1 MCLPAAG
8 CELTKK
14 ETCTVKVQVVRLES
28 ASRAGDVIGA
38 AGFGVDV
45 ELSAI
50 IVSPGND
57 RRGFDNVSIFTKQ
70 AGSLANDNII
80 FGSKD
85 KACGCLFYECDYI
98 VFHDLYSLLIRMIFF
113 RTFSRACGAGFCV
126 RGDRKDGRDVGY
138 KE

>member
-1 MCLPAAG
+1 M
-8 CELTKK
+8 
-14 ETCTVKVQVVRLES
+14 KVQVVRLES
-28 ASRAGDVIGA
+28 ASRAGDVIGT

-70 AGSLANDNII
+70 AGSLTKYNII

-85 KACGCLFYECDYI
+85 KASWCFFNECDYI
-98 VFHDLYSLLIRMIFF
+98 VFHDLYSLL
-113 RTFSRACGAGFCV
+113 
-126 RGDRKDGRDVGY
+126 
-138 KE
+138 E